1 MRTINEIII
10 HCTATEA
17 KFNVTLATIDQWHK
31 ARGWKG
37 CGYHF
42 IIHQNGHIDIGR
54 PITEAG
60 AHCKGH
66 NANSIGIV
74 YVGGMLNGKTS
85 DTRTYE
91 QNQSLVLLIKTL
103 CRIFPTIT
111 AVKGHNE
118 YSSKACPCFNVQVFC
133 FVNRIVPYN
142 TEYDD

>member
-17 KFNVTLATIDQWHK
+17 ALPVTLATIDQWHK
-31 ARGWKG
+31 AKGWKG

-42 IIHQNGHIDIGR
+42 IIHQDGSIDMGR

-66 NANSIGIV
+66 NAHSIGIA
-74 YVGGMLNGKTS
+74 YVGGIKEGIPC
-85 DTRTYE
+85 DTRTF
-91 QNQSLVLLIKTL
+91 NQTQTLVLLIKTI
-103 CRIFPTIT
+103 CRTFTTIT

-118 YSSKACPCFNVQVFC
+118 YSNKACPCFNVQAFC
-133 FVNRIVPYN
+133 LLNGIIPYN
-142 TEYDD
+142 FDNEG